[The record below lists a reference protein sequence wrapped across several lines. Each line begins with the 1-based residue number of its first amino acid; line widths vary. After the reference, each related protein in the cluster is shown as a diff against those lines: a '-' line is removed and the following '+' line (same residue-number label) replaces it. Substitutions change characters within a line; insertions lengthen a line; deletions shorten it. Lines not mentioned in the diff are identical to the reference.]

1 MKYFRFPPSLSEL
14 ASKSNAV
21 SCWDL
26 LQREGVDGCDGP
38 LECA

>member
-14 ASKSNAV
+14 SAESNAV
-21 SCWDL
+21 CGWDL
-26 LQREGVDGCDGP
+26 LQREGVDWCDGS